1 MIILFYILVT
11 RGEKRSL
18 RCLDSRRDGWMDG
31 WRDDEGKFDFD
42 EERHEGANLLIII
55 KIGGDE
61 SFEIHGDGWRER
73 DRRERGKERTRWMFA
88 SGHFSLSN
96 VEDEGW
102 KRTRKWRKRKRRK
115 KRKREKKGER
125 DDTRTERFD

>member
-42 EERHEGANLLIII
+42 EERYEGANLLIII

-73 DRRERGKERTRWMFA
+73 DRRERGKERNAMDVRERTF
-88 SGHFSLSN
+88 LV
-96 VEDEGW
+96 VECRRRRVE
-102 KRTRKWRKRKRRK
+102 KNAKVKEEKEKEEKKERKERRTRRHAANRKV
-115 KRKREKKGER
+115 
-125 DDTRTERFD
+125 

>member
-73 DRRERGKERTRWMFA
+73 DRRERGVGRPATERVLLLFR
-88 SGHFSLSN
+88 SRFSPIPQ
-96 VEDEGW
+96 
-102 KRTRKWRKRKRRK
+102 KRKEEQRLLPPS
-115 KRKREKKGER
+115 
-125 DDTRTERFD
+125 

>member
-1 MIILFYILVT
+1 MVAIHLKPTKKEKRNDNIILYPRNT
-11 RGEKRSL
+11 RRETLASL
-18 RCLDSRRDGWMDG
+18 SRFAKGWMDGWMDG
-31 WRDDEGKFDFD
+31 GMDDEGKFDFD

-88 SGHFSLSN
+88 NGHFSLSN

-102 KRTRKWRKRKRRK
+102 KRTRK
-115 KRKREKKGER
+115 
-125 DDTRTERFD
+125 

>member
-1 MIILFYILVT
+1 
-11 RGEKRSL
+11 
-18 RCLDSRRDGWMDG
+18 MDG
-31 WRDDEGKFDFD
+31 GMDDEGKFDFD
-42 EERHEGANLLIII
+42 EERYEGANLLIII

-102 KRTRKWRKRKRRK
+102 KRTRK
-115 KRKREKKGER
+115 
-125 DDTRTERFD
+125 

>member
-1 MIILFYILVT
+1 MVAIHLKPTKKEKRNDNIILYPRNT
-11 RGEKRSL
+11 RRETLASL
-18 RCLDSRRDGWMDG
+18 SRFAKGWMDGWMDG
-31 WRDDEGKFDFD
+31 GMDDEGKFDFD

-102 KRTRKWRKRKRRK
+102 KRTRK
-115 KRKREKKGER
+115 
-125 DDTRTERFD
+125 